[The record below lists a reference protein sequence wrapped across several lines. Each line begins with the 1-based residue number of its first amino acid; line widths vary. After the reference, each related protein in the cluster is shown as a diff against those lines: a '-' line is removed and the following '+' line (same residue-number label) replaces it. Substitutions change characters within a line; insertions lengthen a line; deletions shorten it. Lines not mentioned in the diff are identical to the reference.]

1 MGFFDE
7 IALNILILLYIS
19 QFQHIARLLT
29 ECKNHFLNASK
40 FALRYL
46 TRKSSIRPRYV
57 STYPL
62 SYLVKIHYANLI
74 AYPNYR

>member
-1 MGFFDE
+1 M
-7 IALNILILLYIS
+7 LLCS
-19 QFQHIARLLT
+19 SSFQHIARPLNK
-29 ECKNHFLNASK
+29 CKNYFLNARK

-46 TRKSSIRPRYV
+46 TRKSSIKRRYI